1 MTPIAR
7 RGDVVAYASEPFDP
21 VSDEVELRSD
31 DNRFKPHRVRWQ
43 SALKQGYWEPYE
55 DD

>member
-7 RGDVVAYASEPFDP
+7 RGDVVAWADDDFDP
-21 VSDEVELRSD
+21 VTDDVELRSD
-31 DNRFKPHRVRWQ
+31 DGRFEPMRIRWQ

-55 DD
+55 G